1 MEIIII
7 TLVYFGIA
15 LFVRFI
21 EWLNLTNRPCE
32 SCKKIKRGVMARD
45 AFIKSLGC
53 SSYRRMSVKFYWCD
67 ECAKRK
73 STLLFDVEP
82 DLGSEFINKSD
93 YKDEDINFDYY
104 DDVE

>member
-1 MEIIII
+1 MGIFVIIV
-7 TLVYFGIA
+7 VYYIVV
-15 LFVRFI
+15 LLLWFVKG
-21 EWLNLTNRPCE
+21 LNLSNKPCE
-32 SCKKIKRGVMARD
+32 WCKKVKRGVRARD
-45 AFIKSLGC
+45 AYIKSLGC
-53 SSYRRMSVKFYWCD
+53 TSYRRMSCKFYLCN
-67 ECAKRK
+67 ECAKGR